1 MNSPAQA
8 DEVTD
13 APADESLVERLHRT
27 SLEVER
33 VRAKYET
40 ACNERDAF
48 KHERDAAIRE
58 RDALAVKNAELQTFV
73 TQLQDEVSRLTDL
86 VAARMPDG
94 PIKVT
99 GPTRHAS

>member
-13 APADESLVERLHRT
+13 APADKSLVERLHRT

-33 VRAKYET
+33 VRANYET

-48 KHERDAAIRE
+48 KHERDAAVRRSHDLE
-58 RDALAVKNAELQTFV
+58 RQNAQLQAFAD
-73 TQLQDEVSRLTDL
+73 QLQDDVTRLTEQL
-86 VAARMPDG
+86 ASPRPDAS
-94 PIKVT
+94 IKVT